1 MKIKNTALFI
11 LSLVAL
17 CSYAQDDAREAK
29 RKAARQATQRSAQE
43 NEARIRRTI
52 NSYIA
57 KGIESSSVDGNKY
70 VASPKFNMACPAP
83 LVLTGKEISN
93 IPPQGIIISSSGS
106 YSFTRDIIWEGT
118 ACAAITIA
126 ASDVTLNLNGKSL
139 VLKKEDTQKTIGVQ
153 IKPSYN
159 KITVKNGIISGPN
172 YYGVSAAGV
181 TDLNITAISVK
192 SMESYDVDTKD
203 FTPCGFFIEGSNN
216 LNLTKCITDGAN
228 VTTASYAGIQIVNSK
243 NGSISDCAVS
253 NILNNDG
260 GAQGFSY
267 LSSSGIKTFN
277 CSATNLQTYYKGM
290 TDTTGHTSIG
300 FVPIFCT
307 NLQYYGCRAT
317 DIKGC
322 CDDSHGM
329 SVFMDSNVIVTNFT
343 AKNIQDG
350 NYLTG
355 AKATG
360 LEVYGLD
367 ITIKNCTVD
376 GIISYVP
383 QDLQCTG
390 FSACGAGIK
399 FDNCVAKNV
408 IVANSQGQPDTNKGY
423 GTGFGWAPD
432 PRYPFR
438 SIPAFDITYTN
449 CTAIDCQLGYDT
461 WYHQSSTWQNNT
473 AVGCAK
479 PILFEPESQRTLSMD
494 KCSESPGGDPFWV
507 KLTNKTDLHAVPSIV
522 VK

>member
-1 MKIKNTALFI
+1 MKIKKTALFI
-11 LSLVAL
+11 LSLATL

-29 RKAARQATQRSAQE
+29 RKAAQQAQQRSARE
-43 NEARIRRTI
+43 NAARIRSTI
-52 NSYIA
+52 SSLIERGTENNNSEGYKYSAPA
-57 KGIESSSVDGNKY
+57 KVQ
-70 VASPKFNMACPAP
+70 VACPTPIAQ
-83 LVLTGKEISN
+83 TAKEISS
-93 IPPQGIIISSSGS
+93 IPQQGIIIESPGTYNFS
-106 YSFTRDIIWEGT
+106 RDIIWGGT

-126 ASDVTLNLNGKSL
+126 ASDVTLNLNGRSL
-139 VLKKEDTQKTIGVQ
+139 AIQEVSDAKTIGIQ
-153 IKPSYN
+153 IKPSFN
-159 KITVKNGIISGPN
+159 AITIKNGMISGAN
-172 YYGVSAAGV
+172 HYGVSASGV
-181 TDLNITAISVK
+181 TNLIIDGISVK
-192 SMESYDVDTKD
+192 NMKSYDVETRN
-203 FTPCGFFIEGSNN
+203 FTPCGFFIEGGNN
-216 LNLTKCITDGAN
+216 LNLSKCVADGAN

-243 NGSISDCAVS
+243 NGSVSNCTVS

-260 GAQGFSY
+260 GAQGYSY
-267 LSSSGIKTFN
+267 LSSSGIKTLN

-307 NLQYYGCRAT
+307 NLQYDGCMAT

-322 CDDSHGM
+322 CDDAHGM
-329 SVFMDSNVIVTNFT
+329 SVFLDSNVIVTNFT

-350 NYLTG
+350 NYITG

-376 GIISYVP
+376 GVISYVP

-390 FSACGAGIK
+390 FSACGVGIK
-399 FDNCVAKNV
+399 FENCVAKNV
-408 IVANSQGQPDTNKGY
+408 VVQNAQGQPDTSKGF

-438 SIPAFDITYTN
+438 DIPALEVTYTN
-449 CTAIDCQLGYDT
+449 CTAIKCQLGFDT
-461 WYHQSSTWQNNT
+461 WYHQLSSWQNDT
-473 AVGCAK
+473 AVGCGK
-479 PILFEPESQRTLSMD
+479 PIVFEPGSQRTLSMD

-507 KLTNKTDLHAVPSIV
+507 TLTNKTDLLTVPV
-522 VK
+522 VSVK